1 MLQRRYFSWLWERNL
16 TAYPQGPYRYFL
28 LFLVTAGGI
37 CLTSLGLVIGS
48 ISPLLLTQTGMSTD
62 FYSYL
67 LVAAG
72 IFGAVTAYFSS
83 LSDRIG
89 RANLVV
95 YGALV
100 AGLIAYFGV
109 PSAHTKW
116 EFAAWYCIMG
126 FADGIALV
134 GTPTLMRDFTPQT
147 GRATAMGVN
156 TLGTG
161 ASALLISFFAARLL
175 LHTTDWRVML
185 HLVGGACLVTF
196 VVLLFLLR
204 ELPPHLRAQ
213 VVARR
218 ADAEVIERV
227 TSSKDDEKVIAV
239 ASVTGWAKWRQ
250 VVTPRT
256 VSANLA
262 MTLYLVIFVTASG
275 FLTLYNVEVQ
285 HFSLSK
291 ANDLATLYWA
301 ANCLA
306 LVGFGIISDKLLVRK
321 PVMIAGALIV
331 VVAIFF
337 VMTANQPSYARLAIP
352 LIFWSIGMGGG
363 FSPWFAAY
371 SEDAERINP
380 ALVGTAFAVFGVFNR
395 MSSVIGGLLIP
406 HIIGSPVATANGWR
420 IWFICCIVMML
431 AFIPLCMYGLGGYYR
446 PSTARRALLERSVA
460 ARVEGLVPAQAQA
473 QAAIGIPEQA
483 QAGIGFPAQ
492 AEAAAD
498 AGAAV
503 PAPQD
508 PQDEQHAYDPN

>member
-1 MLQRRYFSWLWERNL
+1 MAQRSIVSRLWQREL
-16 TAYPQGPYRYFL
+16 TAYPKGPHRLGL

-48 ISPLLLTQTGMSTD
+48 ISPLLLPQTGMSTD

-67 LVAAG
+67 LVVAG
-72 IFGAVTAYFSS
+72 ICGALTAYFSS
-83 LSDRIG
+83 LTDRIG
-89 RANLVV
+89 RSNLIV

-116 EFAAWYCIMG
+116 EFAVWYCIMG

-175 LHTTDWRVML
+175 AHTTDWRVML

-196 VVLLFLLR
+196 VVLLFTLR

-213 VVARR
+213 VVARA
-218 ADAEVIERV
+218 ADEDVIEKITTAR
-227 TSSKDDEKVIAV
+227 DDEKVIAV
-239 ASVTGWAKWRQ
+239 ASQGWAKWRQ
-250 VVTPRT
+250 MLTPRT
-256 VSANLA
+256 ISANLA

-291 ANDLATLYWA
+291 ANDLGTLYWA
-301 ANCLA
+301 FNCLA
-306 LVGFGIISDKLLVRK
+306 LVGFGVISDWLMVRK

-331 VVAIFF
+331 VVAIIFI
-337 VMTANQPSYARLAIP
+337 MTANQPSYARLAIP
-352 LIFWSIGMGGG
+352 LVVWAIGMGGG

-380 ALVGTAFAVFGVFNR
+380 ALIGTAFAVFGVFNR

-406 HIIGSPVATANGWR
+406 HIIGSPVATASGWR

-431 AFIPLCMYGLGGYYR
+431 AFIPLCMYGLGGFYR
-446 PSTARRALLERSVA
+446 PSRARAALLARSVA
-460 ARVEGLVPAQAQA
+460 TRVEEGQ
-473 QAAIGIPEQA
+473 IPEPR
-483 QAGIGFPAQ
+483 PA
-492 AEAAAD
+492 
-498 AGAAV
+498 
-503 PAPQD
+503 APQNQGERTALD
-508 PQDEQHAYDPN
+508 PT